1 MNPLPFVYLG
11 HVPGHPTIH
20 PKFRELLRP
29 ATGANH
35 RFLHPHSLRKGDR
48 LVREGQTCRDFYFIN
63 TGAFRQ
69 FQLLD
74 DGTEA
79 TLNLFVENDWVIE
92 YKSMITQTPAT
103 TSQHPALL
111 PQACT
116 DFIYL
121 EQG

>member
-1 MNPLPFVYLG
+1 MFQGIRQSILSFGNFSDQQLAQI
-11 HVPGHPTIH
+11 T
-20 PKFRELLRP
+20 
-29 ATGANH
+29 A
-35 RFLHPHSLRKGDR
+35 FLHPHSLRKGDR
-48 LVREGQTCRDFYFIN
+48 LIREGQTCRDFYFIN